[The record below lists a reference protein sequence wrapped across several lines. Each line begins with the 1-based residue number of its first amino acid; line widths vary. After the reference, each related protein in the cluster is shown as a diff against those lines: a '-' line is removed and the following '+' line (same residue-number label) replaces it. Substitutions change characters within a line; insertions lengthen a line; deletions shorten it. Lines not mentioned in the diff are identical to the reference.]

1 MGQPRNFRHDS
12 SFMLEKL
19 NLDCKSSPVL
29 KILAIRYASRSC
41 IGTRLKDDI
50 RTDVAYVSAGMIQKS
65 PSSIEQSKHLHDLV
79 VCVLPPKRKF
89 LLTSDFLAEA
99 VLTQGVKDD
108 IWTDVGFVSARIDP
122 DESKSSIG

>member
-1 MGQPRNFRHDS
+1 
-12 SFMLEKL
+12 
-19 NLDCKSSPVL
+19 
-29 KILAIRYASRSC
+29 
-41 IGTRLKDDI
+41 
-50 RTDVAYVSAGMIQKS
+50 MIQKS